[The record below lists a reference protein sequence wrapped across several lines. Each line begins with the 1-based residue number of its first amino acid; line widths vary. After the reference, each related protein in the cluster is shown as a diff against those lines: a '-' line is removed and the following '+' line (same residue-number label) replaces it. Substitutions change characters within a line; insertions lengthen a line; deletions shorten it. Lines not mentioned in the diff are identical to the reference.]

1 MKILADFFPIVL
13 FFIAYKLYNIYIATI
28 VAIVASI
35 VQVTIYWFKFKKLDR
50 MQLITL
56 ILIVLLGGATLLLHE
71 TIYIKWKPT
80 ILNWVFGL
88 FFMGSH
94 FIGEKPLIRQLMEKN
109 ISLTAPI
116 WARLNL
122 SWVTFFIAMG
132 FINLFVVYH
141 FSTAAWVNFKLFGM
155 LGLTVIFVIIQ
166 AIYLAKHVDPHNI
179 STDKKGEL
187 K

>member
-13 FFIAYKLYNIYIATI
+13 FFIAYKLYNIYVATV
-28 VAIVASI
+28 VAILASGI
-35 VQVTIYWFKFKKLDR
+35 QVGIYWLKFKKLDR

-109 ISLTAPI
+109 ISLPSPVWT
-116 WARLNL
+116 RLNL
-122 SWVTFFIAMG
+122 SWVVFFIAMG

-141 FSTAAWVNFKLFGM
+141 FSTSAWVNFKLFGM
-155 LGLTVIFVIIQ
+155 LGLTIVFVIIQ
-166 AIYLAKHVDPHNI
+166 AIYLARHVDPN
-179 STDKKGEL
+179 TLPTEKKGEL